1 MLTANNQQSTI
12 NNLAFTLIELLVVIS
27 IIGIL
32 TTLVLANLNAAR
44 ERGRDAQRKS
54 DLHTLQNA
62 LRLYYNDTGSYP
74 GNDGNYQIVGC
85 GTKGSR
91 IACSWGGAW
100 TTTEGGIYANLLPK
114 DPLDVPA
121 DTVNYYRY
129 TNIDA
134 DNYTIEACLEN
145 KSDSKGVVASNS
157 TWCPSTLEYV
167 VRP

>member
-54 DLHTLQNA
+54 DLHTIQTA
-62 LRLYYNDTGSYP
+62 LRLYFNDVGSYP
-74 GNDGNYQIVGC
+74 ANDSSYFIVGC

-91 IACSWGGAW
+91 SECAWGTPW
-100 TTTEGGIYANLLPK
+100 TTTEGAIYANPLPK
-114 DPLDVPA
+114 DPLDVGTGENA
-121 DTVNYYRY
+121 YRY
-129 TNIDA
+129 TYKDD
-134 DNYTIEACLEN
+134 DNYELEACLEN
-145 KSDSKGVVASNS
+145 RSDSKGIGTSDQ
-157 TWCPSTLEYV
+157 TWCPTITVYLV
-167 VRP
+167 KP

>member
-1 MLTANNQQSTI
+1 MKKTASG
-12 NNLAFTLIELLVVIS
+12 FTLIELLVVIS

-62 LRLYYNDTGSYP
+62 LRLYYYDTGSYP
-74 GNDGNYQIVGC
+74 VDGNSQILGC

-91 IACSWGGAW
+91 SACPWGGAW
-100 TTTEGGIYANLLPK
+100 TTTEGGIYANPLPK

-121 DTVNYYRY
+121 DTGNDYRY
-129 TNIDA
+129 TKIDD

-145 KSDSKGVVASNS
+145 KSDSKGVVEVNS
-157 TWCPSTLEYV
+157 TWCQSTWKYI